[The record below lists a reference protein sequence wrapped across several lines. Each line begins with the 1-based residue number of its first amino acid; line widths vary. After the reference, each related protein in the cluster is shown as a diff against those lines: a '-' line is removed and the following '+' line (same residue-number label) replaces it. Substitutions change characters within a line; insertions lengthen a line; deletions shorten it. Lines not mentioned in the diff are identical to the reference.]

1 MCSSQLAFVG
11 GVLNATW
18 NLPGNPGAP
27 AWFRAVGSL
36 GASASAANAAPAW
49 RWEHFW
55 LVVNLVS
62 ILNNLAYILP
72 LLGPTLLREALANSE
87 AYATPAVVCAS
98 LSSASGERWT
108 RSPGS
113 AAA

>member
-36 GASASAANAAPAW
+36 GASASNAVYAGAG
-49 RWEHFW
+49 
-55 LVVNLVS
+55 V
-62 ILNNLAYILP
+62 A
-72 LLGPTLLREALANSE
+72 LGRHRRRTGAGA
-87 AYATPAVVCAS
+87 
-98 LSSASGERWT
+98 
-108 RSPGS
+108 GS
-113 AAA
+113 ATGAGRGAGAGAGAGIGPVTVTAPDPFHSLLQN